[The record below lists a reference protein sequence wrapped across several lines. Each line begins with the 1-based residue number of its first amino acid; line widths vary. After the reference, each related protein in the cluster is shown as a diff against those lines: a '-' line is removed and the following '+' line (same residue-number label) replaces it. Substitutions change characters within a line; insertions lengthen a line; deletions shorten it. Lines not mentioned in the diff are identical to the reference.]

1 MIWEYTVLTVLLLQC
16 CKEFTNLFW
25 TLLILLQLPD
35 AGYFWEP
42 PAPAR
47 GGGKPM
53 WSVGLDAVG
62 SYNQQPRYVAVRGE
76 GISLTISIHKAN
88 KYNLQKSPKNMVNR
102 WNSATIKGYKKT
114 EKNVP
119 ECTGIW
125 DRPLYFFRWLLWV
138 WRGAGWWSRA
148 AWGGR
153 SRGVL
158 ARRSAANTS
167 RRCPGRRR
175 SPSIAGP

>member
-1 MIWEYTVLTVLLLQC
+1 MIWEYTVLTALLLQC

-25 TLLILLQLPD
+25 SLLILLQLPD

-76 GISLTISIHKAN
+76 GISLTISIHKQIN
-88 KYNLQKSPKNMVNR
+88 TTFRSRQRIWWIDEIVLPSR
-102 WNSATIKGYKKT
+102 ATKKQKKT
-114 EKNVP
+114 YQNVLVY
-119 ECTGIW
+119 ETDLSISFGG
-125 DRPLYFFRWLLWV
+125 YFGFEEELV
-138 WRGAGWWSRA
+138 DEAEQHEEVEA
-148 AWGGR
+148 E
-153 SRGVL
+153 V
-158 ARRSAANTS
+158 
-167 RRCPGRRR
+167 C
-175 SPSIAGP
+175 